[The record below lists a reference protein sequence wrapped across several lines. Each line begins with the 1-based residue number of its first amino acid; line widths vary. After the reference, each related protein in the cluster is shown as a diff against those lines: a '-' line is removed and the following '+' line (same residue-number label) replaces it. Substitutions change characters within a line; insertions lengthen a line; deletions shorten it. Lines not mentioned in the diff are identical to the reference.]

1 MASKDKRLSPIQIV
15 LTVAAIA
22 AILIYMTMCRGM
34 SISELGKEMLDEG
47 PHFGNPSEFFTD
59 Q

>member
-1 MASKDKRLSPIQIV
+1 MASKDKRLSPIQKV
-15 LTVAAIA
+15 LALAAIA

-47 PHFGNPSEFFTD
+47 PNPGNVEEFFTD

>member
-1 MASKDKRLSPIQIV
+1 MASKDKRLSPIQKV
-15 LTVAAIA
+15 LALVAIA

-47 PHFGNPSEFFTD
+47 PNPGNASELFTD

>member
-1 MASKDKRLSPIQIV
+1 MASKDKRLSPIQKV
-15 LTVAAIA
+15 LALAAIA

-34 SISELGKEMLDEG
+34 SISELGKEMLDES
-47 PHFGNPSEFFTD
+47 PNFGNVEEFFTD

>member
-1 MASKDKRLSPIQIV
+1 MASKGKRLSPIQIV

-47 PHFGNPSEFFTD
+47 PNPGNASELFTD